1 MSQYDEE
8 GLAGLEAQLGR
19 DGPRSARVPVNGRTV
34 RPGGGR
40 RAGAWWMLAAAV
52 VALPTGLVLPYGLLV
67 AAGLVLLGIAASLF
81 DPYRAPGGRGRS
93 PGR

>member
-8 GLAGLEAQLGR
+8 GLAGLDAQLGR
-19 DGPRSARVPVNGRTV
+19 DGPRSRVPVNRGSV

-40 RAGAWWMLAAAV
+40 RAGAWWVLATAV
-52 VALPTGLVLPYGLLV
+52 VALPTGLVLPHGLLV
-67 AAGLVLLGIAASLF
+67 ATGLVLLGIAASLL
-81 DPYRAPGGRGRS
+81 DPYRPPGGRGRS